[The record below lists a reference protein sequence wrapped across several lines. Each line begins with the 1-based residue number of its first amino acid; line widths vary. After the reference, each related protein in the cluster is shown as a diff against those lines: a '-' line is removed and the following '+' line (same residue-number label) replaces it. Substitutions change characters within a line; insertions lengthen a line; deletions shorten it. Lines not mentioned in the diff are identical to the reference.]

1 MQNHVNSGT
10 GDFGK
15 KLKALWADKRSFRK
29 RLVLAGAAMA
39 AACFTFI
46 FFGPVEMVAFSG
58 DFLSYSYKDIL
69 GLMTV
74 GALLAFVGGTAVI
87 SLLKGKLFNYVV
99 TFISAAT
106 IGGYLQ
112 ALALNGSLGSLN
124 GNAISWDLMK
134 GELLVNLFIWAVVF
148 LIFYGILYLSRN
160 LWKKMIVFSAI
171 LLIVMQTVP
180 MAGILVGMYE
190 DTDKKEIGDYN
201 FLSTGMY
208 EFSAEKNILVFVLD
222 RMDFDY
228 IENILQTDPEILD
241 GLEGFTGYTNA
252 VTKYART
259 KPALNQLLTG
269 SDIVAY
275 DVSNETF
282 LKESWI
288 EKRRNL
294 LRDLTNQGYSIEVYA
309 TIQDLFS
316 DPGYVCEYVS
326 NVSTDKGDINN
337 FMVLRKLL
345 YLSAYRY
352 APLSMKPFFW
362 ADTNFYN
369 SQAYVN
375 SQIYVLDDAK
385 YAPGF
390 ANSTAN
396 REQNCF
402 KFYHFNGPHEPFLL
416 NADGTRSDHFTSAE
430 EQMMGTLHNL
440 YTVFDALK
448 QQGVYEDATII
459 ITADHGNAVHD
470 DVPLTKPM
478 RVGLFFKP
486 AGSAGSPLVWSPA
499 PVSTD
504 NIPATIIQAAAGD
517 SSLYGDALDEVP
529 EDSVAARVFYKSVEE
544 GKATGSVYKYEIIGD
559 AADFENWINVAVSP
573 MQYSFY

>member
-1 MQNHVNSGT
+1 MSTIRNSGA
-10 GDFGK
+10 GDIEK
-15 KLKALWADKRSFRK
+15 KLKALWADKRSFCK
-29 RLVLAGAAMA
+29 RLALAGSAMA

-58 DFLSYSYKDIL
+58 DFLTYSYKDIL
-69 GLMTV
+69 GLMAV
-74 GALLAFVGGTAVI
+74 GALLAFVAGTAVI

-124 GNAISWDLMK
+124 GDAISWDLMK
-134 GELLVNLFIWAVVF
+134 GELFVNLFVWSVVF
-148 LIFYGILYLSRN
+148 LAAYGILYFSRD
-160 LWKKMIVFSAI
+160 LWKKVVVFSSI
-171 LLIVMQTVP
+171 LLIAMQAAP
-180 MAGILVGMYE
+180 MIGILTGMYE
-190 DTDKKEIGDYN
+190 DSRENAISEYALMD
-201 FLSTGMY
+201 TGMY
-208 EFSAEKNILVFVLD
+208 EFSVGSNILVFVLD

-228 IENILQTDPEILD
+228 MNSAMEADPSILD

-252 VTKYART
+252 ISKYSRT

-269 SDIVAY
+269 SELVAY
-275 DVSNETF
+275 EISDDAF
-282 LKESWI
+282 LKDSWTHNG
-288 EKRRNL
+288 RNL
-294 LRDLTNQGYSIEVYA
+294 LGDLTEQGYQIEIYA
-309 TIQDLFS
+309 SIQDLFS

-326 NVSTDKGDINN
+326 NVTTDKGDINN

-375 SQIYVLDDAK
+375 SRIYELDDAK

-440 YTVFDALK
+440 YTAFDALK
-448 QQGVYEDATII
+448 QQGVYENATII

-478 RVGLFFKP
+478 SVGLFFKP
-486 AGSAGSPLVWSPA
+486 AGSVESPLLWSSA

-504 NIPATIIQAAAGD
+504 NIPATIIQAAGGN

-529 EDSVAARVFYKSVEE
+529 EDFALVREFYKSVEE
-544 GKATGSVYKYEIIGD
+544 GKATGSVYKYEVIGD